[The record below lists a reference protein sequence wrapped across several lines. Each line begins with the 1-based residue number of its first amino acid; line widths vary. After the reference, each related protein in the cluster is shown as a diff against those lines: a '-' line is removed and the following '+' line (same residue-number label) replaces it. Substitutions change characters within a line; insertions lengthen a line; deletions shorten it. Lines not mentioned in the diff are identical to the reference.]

1 MDPKILKLTE
11 EFKEI
16 EKKLSD
22 PELFSDFKK
31 SQDLVKRHA
40 ELKEIIELNEKIQ
53 HIEKNI
59 QENEEI
65 LSSESDEEILKIAQ
79 EELPSLKSKKEKLQ
93 KEFEELVNPDET
105 SKYKNIIVEIR
116 AGTGGDEAALFAT
129 DLYKMYTRY
138 AESKGWSTSVV
149 DSNQTDL
156 GGIKEISFEISGK
169 GAYTDLQYESGVH
182 RVQRVPETEKSGRIH
197 TSTASVAI
205 LPVVEQE
212 DVVIKS
218 EDILFEAYRAGGPGG
233 QNVNKVETAVRL
245 IHKPTGLVVTCQVE
259 RSQARNREKAMQIL
273 ASKLIISQKEK
284 QAAEMGQLRKT
295 QIGTGDR
302 SEKIRT
308 YNFPQDRIT
317 DHRIKES
324 WHGIDKVL
332 AGEMGDIVKT
342 IKEKAKEGISF
353 ESADSDDAE

>member
-1 MDPKILKLTE
+1 MDAKILKLTE
-11 EFKEI
+11 EFKEL
-16 EKKLSD
+16 EKKLSN

-31 SQDLVKRHA
+31 SQDLLKRHA
-40 ELKEIIELNEKIQ
+40 EIKEILELNEKIQ
-53 HIEKNI
+53 QVEKTI
-59 QENEEI
+59 KENEEI
-65 LSSESDEEILKIAQ
+65 ISSESDEEILKIAQ
-79 EELPSLKSKKEKLQ
+79 EELTPLKIQKEKLQ
-93 KEFEELVNPDET
+93 KKFEELINPDEAG
-105 SKYKNIIVEIR
+105 KYKNIIVEIR
-116 AGTGGDEAALFAT
+116 AGTGGDEAALFAAN
-129 DLYKMYTRY
+129 LFKMYKRY
-138 AESKGWSTSVV
+138 AEIKGWDTAII
-149 DSNQTDL
+149 DSNETDL
-156 GGIKEISFEISGK
+156 GGVKEISFEISGK
-169 GAYTDLQYESGVH
+169 GAYSDLQYESGVH

-212 DVVIKS
+212 DMVIKN

-273 ASKLIISQKEK
+273 ASKLIQSQEEK
-284 QAAEMGQLRKT
+284 QAAQMGQLRKN

-332 AGEMGDIVKT
+332 NGEMDDIIKT
-342 IKEKAKEGISF
+342 IKEKAKEGLQFLDSE
-353 ESADSDDAE
+353 ESEN